1 MCDYLGSLC
10 EYSGVLV
17 SIYLVGSLAIGGGVS
32 RLINGPPPKTTD
44 PIEEEWWRSIK

>member
-17 SIYLVGSLAIGGGVS
+17 SILLVGSMAIGGAVS
-32 RLINGPPPKTTD
+32 RLIAGPPQKTID
-44 PIEEEWWRSIK
+44 PVEEDVWWSIK